1 MCLKEIP
8 VAVMNDIVGG
18 ERETTPFDNLA
29 FTQFLV
35 EAKRNA
41 RPMPNRGVPQGL
53 MPGAQQLQF
62 NNGLFAYNNTFF
74 GFERFSGQETVHY
87 DNRPVWGMGYAGGLI
102 NHYMWDLQPQWIYA
116 VLRAAL
122 AQVNE
127 DTPFRGPLHYEYYGF
142 EYSNHPLGHLAE
154 FLGEETIKYRGS
166 LVYHLWYVGGFIR

>member
-1 MCLKEIP
+1 
-8 VAVMNDIVGG
+8 MNDMVGG

-35 EAKRNA
+35 EAKRSA
-41 RPMPNRGVPQGL
+41 RPINPGIAGGA
-53 MPGAQQLQF
+53 MPGASQLQYAD
-62 NNGLFAYNNTFF
+62 GLFNYRNTFY
-74 GFERFSGQETVHY
+74 GFERFSGQETVYY

-116 VLRAAL
+116 VLRASL
-122 AQVNE
+122 AQVSQ
-127 DTPFRGPLHYEYYGF
+127 DLPFRGPLHYEYYGF

>member
-1 MCLKEIP
+1 L
-8 VAVMNDIVGG
+8 AAMNEAVGG

-41 RPMPNRGVPQGL
+41 RPVTNPVQMQGA
-53 MPGAQQLQF
+53 MPGAAQLQYDR
-62 NNGLFAYNNTFF
+62 GLFAYRNIFF

-87 DNRPVWGMGYAGGLI
+87 DGRPIWGMGYSGGLI

-116 VLRAAL
+116 VMRAAL
-122 AQVNE
+122 AQVTE
-127 DTPFRGPLHYEYYGF
+127 DLPFRGPLNYEYYGF